1 MRGLPISSSS
11 CRRDY
16 PDSTP
21 FRRKLSLWASPKS
34 KSIFVFCLLVILQFL
49 NFIEI
54 TNYIKHIEHWE
65 VFYHLLRLLEVIE
78 VQLLHLL
85 LLHII
90 KLLIEQCVAYP
101 TVRQMCFLLLDC
113 CRFLFHLLP
122 NYFSEL
128 NRSSPWWHR
137 TSKEALLLVR
147 IRSDLRRLA

>member
-1 MRGLPISSSS
+1 MRRFPISSSS
-11 CRRDY
+11 RRRDN

-21 FRRKLSLWASPKS
+21 FRRKLSLGASS
-34 KSIFVFCLLVILQFL
+34 KSESIFIFCLLVILQFL

-54 TNYIKHIEHWE
+54 TDYIEHIEHRK

-90 KLLIEQCVAYP
+90 KLLIDKCVAYP
-101 TVRQMCFLLLDC
+101 TVHQMSFLLLDC

-128 NRSSPWWHR
+128 NRSSP
-137 TSKEALLLVR
+137 
-147 IRSDLRRLA
+147 